1 VSFFTPVYTVQDGSE
16 LEVYPEFAVE
26 YRDVSHRYWIHAEGA
41 RVPAVSVTSVLKVL
55 NKPQLLKW
63 AESRGAEGAARLA
76 AMGEL
81 KDVAPEDAGDL
92 VRLHK
97 LGADAKRDAGG
108 EGGTATHSVLE
119 HWGRYEEIPN
129 LADYQPEVRGFV
141 QGLCGWL
148 LKRAPK
154 PTSTERIVGSA
165 KHTYA
170 GRLDM
175 RAVIDG
181 KDTLVDLKRKRVY
194 TEAHLQT
201 RGYALADVECGN
213 PPPDDILIVA
223 VAGDGSFQE
232 ARCEASEADWLSVL
246 ATQRAMLRL
255 DKLARA
261 A

>member
-26 YRDVSHRYWIHAEGA
+26 YRDASHRYWIHSEGA

-81 KDVAPEDAGDL
+81 ENV
-92 VRLHK
+92 
-97 LGADAKRDAGG
+97 
-108 EGGTATHSVLE
+108 GTATHSVLE